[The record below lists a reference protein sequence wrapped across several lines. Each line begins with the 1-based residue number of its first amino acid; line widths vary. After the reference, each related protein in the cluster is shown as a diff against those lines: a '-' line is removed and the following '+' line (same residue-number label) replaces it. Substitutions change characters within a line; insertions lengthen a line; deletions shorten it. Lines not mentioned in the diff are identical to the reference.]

1 MTVKSTF
8 ENAKPVDDASPVVL
22 GLKMWISE
30 AEEEL
35 AEPALVEQVGDALS
49 TTSSTRLL
57 HQVPSYYMN
66 YLPFSEKL
74 AMHFIAFVRTT
85 PMF

>member
-22 GLKMWISE
+22 GLKVWISE

-35 AEPALVEQVGDALS
+35 AEPALVEEVGDAFN
-49 TTSSTRLL
+49 TTSSAILL
-57 HQVPSYYMN
+57 H
-66 YLPFSEKL
+66 
-74 AMHFIAFVRTT
+74 
-85 PMF
+85 